1 MHNEAINKDPVGSH
15 ACCYSTLWNIDVRKI
30 PQTVYAGW
38 DTEVFGKLARDL
50 TYAAASK
57 IQEQIRLVL
66 IAESTN
72 NSPNNSSRIKFD
84 TNTIGDWLNVILV
97 RRILLFCSD
106 VSK

>member
-1 MHNEAINKDPVGSH
+1 
-15 ACCYSTLWNIDVRKI
+15 
-30 PQTVYAGW
+30 
-38 DTEVFGKLARDL
+38 VFGKLARDL

-84 TNTIGDWLNVILV
+84 TNTIGD
-97 RRILLFCSD
+97 
-106 VSK
+106 